1 MGRHETI
8 QEGINVIV
16 WSYWDGDKP
25 AYVRECERTIYLNA
39 DNFLC
44 LNDLYWDR
52 MWIDNRDIDL
62 SRLTLPQ
69 KSDFIRAYLLK
80 TYGGLWTDID
90 CVAIRPIEPLM
101 DGIKWHK
108 REFIGYIETGNSVAS
123 GMIASMKAGNVIT
136 RAFDEQKKIIA
147 SKRPLKWMTLA
158 HCFNNAVR
166 DLKHEAYFHEIEKV
180 RVMPICWQHPEKFF
194 EKCGPFDHCN
204 KIDSKTILYMMAA
217 ESIRRNPELKPEVLL
232 HGDTF
237 WYYLIML
244 GRKRDQMNDFWGHYY
259 HSFLED
265 IPSWFCKDEAAWL
278 SRWISPGDV
287 CVDVGVSRGK
297 SAATMA
303 LMSNKVYAVSNW
315 DNPPEG
321 DQHEFEL
328 RMQKIGA
335 KQNITTIALPSVE
348 AARMMKGKG
357 IKPDVVFID
366 AAHDEANVTADIA
379 EWRDVV
385 KPGGILA
392 FHDCASKDH
401 PGVAIAVNK
410 HMDWHCLGEVRSTRV
425 YRKPK

>member
-1 MGRHETI
+1 MLI
-8 QEGINVIV
+8 
-16 WSYWDGDKP
+16 WSYWNGDKP
-25 AYVRECERTIYLNA
+25 AYVKECERTIYLNA

-52 MWIDNRDIDL
+52 MWVDNRDIDL

-101 DGIKWHK
+101 DGLEWHK

-123 GMIASMKAGNVIT
+123 GMIASIKAGNVIT
-136 RAFDEQKKIIA
+136 KAFEDQKKILA
-147 SKRPLKWMTLA
+147 SGRPLKWMTLA

-166 DLKHEAYFHEIEKV
+166 DLNHDAYFHEIEKV
-180 RVMPICWQHPEKFF
+180 RVMPICWKEPEKFF
-194 EKCGPFDHCN
+194 EKCNPFDHCR
-204 KIDSKTILYMMAA
+204 KIDRKTILYMMAA
-217 ESIRRNPELKPEVLL
+217 ESIRRNPGLNPDVLM

-244 GRKRDQMNDFWGHYY
+244 GRKRDMMNDFWGHFY

-265 IPSWFCKDEAAWL
+265 IPSWFCKDEAALL
-278 SRWISPGDV
+278 SRWISPGDI

-315 DNPPEG
+315 NNPPEG
-321 DQHEFEL
+321 DRHEFEL

-335 KQNITTIALPSVE
+335 KQNITTIQLPSVE
-348 AARMMKGKG
+348 GAAKLKADG
-357 IKPDVVFID
+357 IVPDVVFID

-379 EWRDVV
+379 AWRDVL

-392 FHDCASKDH
+392 FHDCTSKDH
-401 PGVAIAVNK
+401 PGVAIAVDK
-410 HMDWHCLGEVRSTRV
+410 HMTWDCLGEVRSTRV